1 MRERKREWE
10 RDGEI
15 ERKTKEKHIFL
26 ENNKSGK
33 NKANFCPS
41 QFPSVFSVLKANLRK
56 KNIAEVLVKI
66 AAKNMREDWITSKS
80 FNVHTKVKSKKK

>member
-1 MRERKREWE
+1 MSKLAFICLLREKERE
-10 RDGEI
+10 
-15 ERKTKEKHIFL
+15 KTGKKKKNNIFL

-56 KNIAEVLVKI
+56 KYCRSSSCQN
-66 AAKNMREDWITSKS
+66 SC
-80 FNVHTKVKSKKK
+80 KKYEGRLDKF